1 MLFAQSCPT
10 LCDPMD
16 CSPPGS
22 SVDGILQARMSSH
35 FLLQGIFPTQG
46 LNLSFLYWRQIL
58 YCLSLTYRLLV
69 FLLIWPLHSELS
81 TDNQNDIFKS
91 TFLISLS
98 WSKPSSFLSYIQGT
112 PSFFIWPSKPYNI
125 PHNRAS
131 A

>member
-46 LNLSFLYWRQIL
+46 LNLSFLYWKQIL

-81 TDNQNDIFKS
+81 TDNQNDLFKS
-91 TFLISLS
+91 TFLISFS